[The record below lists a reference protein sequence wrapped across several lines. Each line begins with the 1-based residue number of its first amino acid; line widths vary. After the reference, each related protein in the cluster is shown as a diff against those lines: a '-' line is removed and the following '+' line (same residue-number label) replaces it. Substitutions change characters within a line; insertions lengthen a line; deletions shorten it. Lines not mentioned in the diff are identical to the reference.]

1 MEKRRDPYW
10 DNLKLALMFLVVL
23 GHFLMPVKSSEG
35 PFVKALFYWIYLF
48 HMQAFVFVSGYSSK
62 SYVRKSG
69 KENKLTGFLV
79 TFVFFTV
86 CIEIIEFIFTH
97 GIRLRILFR
106 ITGAPWYMLAM
117 FFWYLLI
124 PFISR
129 VRPVI
134 SLTLSIVLGVLCGMV
149 SGLGSFL
156 TLSRAIVFFSA
167 FLAGYYFDGAWIQ
180 KIGKRG
186 RLLSAGILLAVFLVL
201 FFRQSAMSDFLKI
214 IYAKSS
220 YSKLGLTYAAGSAYR
235 LLWYFVSAVMTMS
248 FLSIIPRR
256 KFFFTYIGGRTLS
269 IYIVHRLIRDVFKYL
284 DLYEYLGDGVYL
296 LGLCVC
302 ISVAV
307 IFITSADPF
316 YHLVN
321 SVFRLRTNL
330 HHDTSKDRFQAAR
343 VN

>member
-69 KENKLTGFLV
+69 KGNKLAGFLI
-79 TFVFFTV
+79 TFVFFTI

-97 GIRLRILFR
+97 GIRLRILFK
-106 ITGAPWYMLAM
+106 ITGAPWYMAAM

-129 VRPVI
+129 ARPVI
-134 SLTLSIVLGVLCGMV
+134 SLTLSIVLGIMCGLV

-156 TLSRAIVFFSA
+156 LLSRTIVFFPA

-180 KIGKRG
+180 KIGKRS
-186 RLLSAGILLAVFLVL
+186 RLLSAGILLAVFLFL
-201 FFRQSAMSDFLKI
+201 FFRQSVLSDFLKI

-220 YSKLGLTYAAGSAYR
+220 YSKLDLTGAAGCAYR
-235 LLWYFVSAVMTMS
+235 LLWYFVSAVMTVS
-248 FLSIIPRR
+248 FLGIIPRR
-256 KFFFTYIGGRTLS
+256 KFLFTYIGGRTLS
-269 IYIVHRLIRDVFKYL
+269 IYVVHRLIRDVFKYL
-284 DLYEYLGDGVYL
+284 DLYEYLGDGVIL
-296 LGLCVC
+296 LGLCVF
-302 ISVAV
+302 ISAAV

-321 SVFRLRTNL
+321 NVFRLTENF
-330 HHDTSKDRFQAAR
+330 HHNSSGNRFRAAR
-343 VN
+343 VH